1 MTLDLV
7 VYEMVSGAKW
17 ELVGK
22 FPFPKMES
30 LKGYEKI
37 TYPLNSAR
45 AKISAVCLSNLKGK
59 RSWVTL
65 TIMGKLKGKLT
76 SVPGVMC

>member
-1 MTLDLV
+1 
-7 VYEMVSGAKW
+7 
-17 ELVGK
+17 
-22 FPFPKMES
+22 MES

-76 SVPGVMC
+76 SVIIFLLKCVFRNAY